1 MAVNENESNQ
11 APHSG
16 RSKRGLLPKL
26 GAALNF
32 LISLIAVPVI
42 SYFYS
47 RHGRLRRRRP
57 AAAVVHEP
65 SRTTHPGGSRR
76 EFLLKIGAALNLLA
90 ATLIGIPIIGYLLSS
105 FRSKTRPGAWI
116 DLGMLE
122 TFPENQTRLAT
133 FRNPYTRPWDGATA
147 DIPCWVRRVGGEQ
160 FQVFAINCTHL
171 GCPVRW
177 FQESRLFMCP
187 CHGGVFY
194 EDGSHAAGPPPR
206 GLFEYKYKVE
216 NGQLWIEGGH
226 LPTLSEP
233 T

>member
-1 MAVNENESNQ
+1 MAVTENESNQ
-11 APHSG
+11 TTHSE
-16 RSKRGLLPKL
+16 R
-26 GAALNF
+26 A
-32 LISLIAVPVI
+32 
-42 SYFYS
+42 
-47 RHGRLRRRRP
+47 RRR
-57 AAAVVHEP
+57 
-65 SRTTHPGGSRR
+65 
-76 EFLLKIGAALNLLA
+76 FLLKLGAALNLLA
-90 ATLIGIPIIGYLLSS
+90 ATLIGIPVIGYLLSS
-105 FRSKTRPGAWI
+105 FRRGARPGSWVQ
-116 DLGMLE
+116 LGLVE
-122 TFPENQTRLAT
+122 SFPENQTRLAT

-147 DIPCWVRRVGGEQ
+147 DIPCWVRRVGGDQ

-216 NGQLWIEGGH
+216 NGQLWIEGGY